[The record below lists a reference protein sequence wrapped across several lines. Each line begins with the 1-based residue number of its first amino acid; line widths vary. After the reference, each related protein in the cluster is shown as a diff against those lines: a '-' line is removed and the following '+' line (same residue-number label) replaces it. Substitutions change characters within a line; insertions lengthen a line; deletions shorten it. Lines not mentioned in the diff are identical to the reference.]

1 VPIEEKEEEEEEE
14 EVYRNPQVQLY
25 ISLFI
30 RFVFYTAP
38 LNLNRKCEDK
48 I

>member
-1 VPIEEKEEEEEEE
+1 
-14 EVYRNPQVQLY
+14 
-25 ISLFI
+25 LFI

-48 I
+48 IWRIL